1 MERRVLLAITL
12 SFLVLFLFQR
22 FVMPPPGARAGRG
35 AGSCERLVGA
45 RSAGCANADGERDWR
60 S

>member
-22 FVMPPPGARAGRG
+22 FVMPPPAAPTT
-35 AGSCERLVGA
+35 SLNVD
-45 RSAGCANADGERDWR
+45 DGG
-60 S
+60 